1 MIEKNV
7 WTVNDLVSYIKH
19 QLTTDAFL
27 TNVTVCGEIGNFTN
41 HYSGHW
47 YFSIK
52 DNNAFINCVMFRS
65 ANSRVGFDK
74 LI

>member
-47 YFSIK
+47 
-52 DNNAFINCVMFRS
+52 
-65 ANSRVGFDK
+65 
-74 LI
+74 